1 MPSLRLKKEP
11 RISDRDINGLTDG
24 GSYTSEARSWR
35 VIPPHTADHRQDTA
49 AIFTVNGGVGGGR
62 VIEGIDLRLA
72 GLISYQ
78 GNQ

>member
-11 RISDRDINGLTDG
+11 RISDRDINGLTDR
-24 GSYTSEARSWR
+24 GSYTSEVRSWR
-35 VIPPHTADHRQDTA
+35 GIPPHAADCRQDTA
-49 AIFTVNGGVGGGR
+49 AIFTVDGGVGGGR
-62 VIEGIDLRLA
+62 VIEGIDIRLA